1 MKINTTGE
9 AVYE

>member
-9 AVYE
+9 GVCE